1 MDNVTLVLLVLA
13 AIILPLCGLVI
24 GLVVILGALSR
35 RNANQAADLKTRWA
49 AIAQARGLAFNA
61 GTALQ
66 DPSLTGTI
74 DGLGVTLTLTRYR
87 MGSSGMSHPYTVA
100 WVPVAVAG
108 ECLIAERKRSHHVD
122 NVSGPEVAI
131 PDPSLAATHVARG
144 NPEWLARLLA
154 PELTTR
160 LNQNAITHV
169 RLGQLRLQVQRAGH
183 QDGRE
188 ECLALMQLAAD
199 LAHRL

>member
-1 MDNVTLVLLVLA
+1 MDNMTLVLLVVA
-13 AIILPLCGLVI
+13 AIILPICGLVI
-24 GLVVILGALSR
+24 GLVVVIGALGR
-35 RNANQAADLKTRWA
+35 RNASQVDDLKTRWA
-49 AIAQARGLAFNA
+49 AIAQTDGLTFNA

-74 DGLGVTLTLTRYR
+74 DGLTVTLTLTRYR

-108 ECLIAERKRSHHVD
+108 ECLIADRKRSHHVAG
-122 NVSGPEVAI
+122 VSGPEVAI
-131 PDPSLAATHVARG
+131 PDPGLAATHVARG
-144 NPEWLARLLA
+144 NPERLARLLV
-154 PELTTR
+154 PELTPR
-160 LNQNAITHV
+160 LSQNAITHV
-169 RLGQLRLQVQRAGH
+169 RLAQMRLQVQRAGH
-183 QDGRE
+183 QMSRE